1 MVQGVLIEDGCIVNT
16 NPATG
21 EVISRVSVTSDDQVN
36 EMVQKA
42 NNALVSWST
51 CDAKTRMD
59 LLRKGLK
66 ALGQHSDK
74 LTTLMVQEMG
84 KPLSEAQDEMEGAVQ
99 KDEFMNILEAA
110 QEPVTHGTSVV
121 VRQALGVVVVLSP
134 WNFPVDEIL
143 LLTLP
148 ALAAGNTVIV
158 KPSEVTP
165 ECGAVVVS
173 SLASVLPPNTIQL
186 AQGDG
191 TVGAQL
197 VSHPNIH
204 MVAMTGSSATGRRIL
219 SIAAPNLKRVVCEL
233 GGKDPMVVFDDAD
246 MSKAAKDAVVYSLC
260 NTGQVCCSVERIYVA
275 ESKKDDFEKKVV
287 EYARDYKVGNGMDPG
302 VTIGPL
308 VSHLQRHHVA
318 LQVDSALEQ
327 GAKLLFKSKV
337 PENEKASFYPVSVLS
352 NVTSDMD
359 IFRSET
365 FGPVVA
371 ISTFDGSEEE
381 AIRLANDTEYGLAGS
396 VYSQDLS
403 KAKRV
408 ASRVRCGQVGINC
421 WALENMNVACPW

>member
-1 MVQGVLIEDGCIVNT
+1 
-16 NPATG
+16 
-21 EVISRVSVTSDDQVN
+21 
-36 EMVQKA
+36 
-42 NNALVSWST
+42 
-51 CDAKTRMD
+51 MD

-66 ALGQHSDK
+66 ALGQHSDNIA
-74 LTTLMVQEMG
+74 TLIVQEMG
-84 KPLSEAQDEMEGAVQ
+84 KPLSEAQEEMQGAAH
-99 KDEFMNILEAA
+99 KDEYMTILQAA
-110 QEPVTHGTSVV
+110 QEPVTHGTNSVV

-143 LLTLP
+143 LLALP
-148 ALAAGNTVIV
+148 ALAAGNAVIV

-165 ECGAVVVS
+165 ECGAAVVS
-173 SLASVLPPNTIQL
+173 SLAGALPPNVIQL
-186 AQGDG
+186 AQGEG
-191 TVGAQL
+191 TVGARL
-197 VSHPNIH
+197 VCHPNIH

-219 SIAAPNLKRVVCEL
+219 SNAAPNLKRVVCEL

-246 MSKAAKDAVVYSLC
+246 IGKAARDAVAYSLC
-260 NTGQVCCSVERIYVA
+260 NAGQVCCSVERIYIA
-275 ESKKDDFEKKVV
+275 ESKKDDFERRVV
-287 EYARDYKVGNGMDPG
+287 ECARDHGRVGNGMDPG
-302 VTIGPL
+302 VTVGPV
-308 VSHLQRHHVA
+308 VSHLQRDHVA
-318 LQVDSALEQ
+318 RQVDSALTQ
-327 GAKLLFKSKV
+327 GAKLLFRGEV
-337 PENEKASFYPVSVLS
+337 PENNEKASFYPVSVLS
-352 NVTSDMD
+352 DITGDMD

-421 WALENMNVACPW
+421 WALEKMNVACPW

>member
-21 EVISRVSVTSDDQVN
+21 EVISRVSVTSEDQVN
-36 EMVQKA
+36 EIVQKA
-42 NNALVSWST
+42 NDALLSWST

-59 LLRKGLK
+59 FLRRGLK

-99 KDEFMNILEAA
+99 KDEYVNILGAA

-143 LLTLP
+143 LLALP

-165 ECGAVVVS
+165 ECGATVVS
-173 SLASVLPPNTIQL
+173 SLASALPPNVIQV

-197 VSHPNIH
+197 VSHPSIH
-204 MVAMTGSSATGRRIL
+204 MVAMTGSTATGRRIL
-219 SIAAPNLKRVVCEL
+219 SNAAPNLKRVVCEL
-233 GGKDPMVVFDDAD
+233 GGKDPMVVFEDAD
-246 MSKAAKDAVVYSLC
+246 MSKAARDAVTYALC
-260 NTGQVCCSVERIYVA
+260 NTGQVCCSVERIYIA

-287 EYARDYKVGNGMDPG
+287 ECARDCKVGNGMDPG
-302 VTIGPL
+302 VTVGPM
-308 VSHLQRHHVA
+308 VSRLQRDHVA
-318 LQVDSALEQ
+318 LQVNSALEQ
-327 GAKLLFKSKV
+327 GAKLLFKGEV
-337 PENEKASFYPVSVLS
+337 PENGEASFYPVSVLS
-352 NVTSDMD
+352 NITSDMD
-359 IFRSET
+359 IFRTET